1 MKNNIFIATLSLIG
15 LMSCASSEA
24 RTRKPLAQ
32 QAVGSGLE
40 VSAAKVSAEPNSLA
54 VAPLLPPSQDDVIQV
69 ALLLDVS
76 SSMDGLIEQAKSEL
90 WAVVNTVSK
99 ARKNGS
105 APQLQIAL
113 YDYGKS
119 SHSQS
124 ENYVRQVLSFTNDL
138 DLLSEKL
145 FSLNTN
151 GGDEYCGAVIKS
163 CLNDLTWQGGSTP
176 YKTIFIAGNEPFN
189 QGGVN
194 YKTSCGNAAE
204 RSVSVN
210 TIHCGEEST
219 GISTFWKD
227 GAKIGNGEY
236 FWINSNKVQ
245 RYIATPYDDDIERL
259 NAQLNQTYW
268 GYGKKGKASKDNQM
282 MQDNNAGTMNKAVL
296 LERVKAK
303 SASATYSKNAAEW
316 DVNTRVQQDESY
328 LDKAPAQ
335 ELPQEL
341 QDKTVP
347 ERKVIVK
354 ENLAKRDSINREI
367 GRLQQLREEFIVQ
380 QKRKDGAGSADK
392 TLGEAI
398 ADAVRKQARA
408 KGYSFMDN

>member
-1 MKNNIFIATLSLIG
+1 MKNNIFIAALSLIC

-24 RTRKPLAQ
+24 HVRKAAPAAQ
-32 QAVGSGLE
+32 TNAKTQAIVVQASTDP
-40 VSAAKVSAEPNSLA
+40 EPP
-54 VAPLLPPSQDDVIQV
+54 APPPSQDDVIQV

-163 CLNDLTWQGGSTP
+163 CLNDLSWQGGTSP

-204 RSVSVN
+204 RSISVN
-210 TIHCGEEST
+210 TIHCGDQST

-282 MQDNNAGTMNKAVL
+282 MQDDNAGKMNKAVL

-316 DVNTRVQQDESY
+316 DVNTKVQEDESY

-347 ERKVIVK
+347 ERKIIVK

-367 GRLQQLREEFIVQ
+367 GRLQQLREEYILQ
-380 QKRKDGAGSADK
+380 QKRKDGASSAER

>member
-1 MKNNIFIATLSLIG
+1 MKNNIFITALSLFCIT
-15 LMSCASSEA
+15 SCASSDA
-24 RTRKPLAQ
+24 HGSNGLPTQTNLSL
-32 QAVGSGLE
+32 QA
-40 VSAAKVSAEPNSLA
+40 AASPSSQELTP
-54 VAPLLPPSQDDVIQV
+54 APAPPSKDDVIQV

-119 SHSQS
+119 SHAAS

-163 CLNDLTWQGGSTP
+163 CLNDLTWQGGSAP

-189 QGGVN
+189 QGSVN
-194 YKTSCGNAAE
+194 YKTSCSNAAE
-204 RSVSVN
+204 RSVSIN
-210 TIHCGEEST
+210 TIHCGDEKT
-219 GISTFWKD
+219 GINTFWKD
-227 GAKIGNGEY
+227 GAKLGNGEY

-245 RYIATPYDDDIERL
+245 RYIATPYDADIERL

-282 MQDNNAGTMNKAVL
+282 MQDGNASKMNKAVL

-303 SASATYSKNAAEW
+303 SASATYTKNAAEW
-316 DVNTRVQQDESY
+316 DVNTRVQEDQTY
-328 LDKAPAQ
+328 LDNAPKQ
-335 ELPQEL
+335 ELPEEL
-341 QDKTVP
+341 QDKTIP
-347 ERKVIVK
+347 ERKIIVR

-367 GRLQQLREEFIVQ
+367 GRLQQLREEFLLQ
-380 QKRKDGAGSADK
+380 QKRKDGNTTADK
-392 TLGEAI
+392 TLGDAI
-398 ADAVRKQARA
+398 AEAVRKQARA
-408 KGYSFMDN
+408 KGYTFNDN